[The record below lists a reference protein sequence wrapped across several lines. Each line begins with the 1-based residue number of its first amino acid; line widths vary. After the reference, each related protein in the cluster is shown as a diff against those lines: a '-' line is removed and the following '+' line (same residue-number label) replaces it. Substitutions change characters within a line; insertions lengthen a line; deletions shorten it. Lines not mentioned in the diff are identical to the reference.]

1 MVFGELC
8 LVLQH
13 QAGGHSCWAKGCSHI
28 VIQRV
33 LKPQAKQ
40 KPATDLNFAR
50 CLSLSREKEGKI
62 KGISQWKSIQ
72 VSLHSGVEGLCVCLS
87 FGYSPELPSAP
98 KTKVNK
104 LANYGWHIPLDFFF
118 FFHSCCIFQASKN
131 WLLPPP
137 QSWHFARHNFLTR
150 IYWKHTQPL
159 TWDREVAARS
169 FQHFYSKSILLLCA
183 DSGQSTRA
191 ALGTPF
197 PSPTLCSQTLV
208 EHGCF
213 LANALGIF
221 LERS

>member
-13 QAGGHSCWAKGCSHI
+13 QAGGRSCWAKGCSHI
-28 VIQRV
+28 IIQRV

-50 CLSLSREKEGKI
+50 CLSLIREKEGKI
-62 KGISQWKSIQ
+62 IFHNEKASRFPSTLGWKGYVSAFALDIAQSCQ
-72 VSLHSGVEGLCVCLS
+72 VLPKPKWTSLQIMAGTFL
-87 FGYSPELPSAP
+87 
-98 KTKVNK
+98 
-104 LANYGWHIPLDFFF
+104 WIFFF

-131 WLLPPP
+131 WLLPPL